1 MNPEQKRLL
10 EKAERSL
17 QAAVE
22 LNQKGFAEYVKKS
35 KIAQNLFTLA
45 FCLAVTTIFNANL
58 LIVYIKYNIN

>member
-22 LNQKGFAEYVKKS
+22 LRGCLKS
-35 KIAQNLFTLA
+35 
-45 FCLAVTTIFNANL
+45 
-58 LIVYIKYNIN
+58 IK

>member
-22 LNQKGFAEYVKKS
+22 LNQK
-35 KIAQNLFTLA
+35 N
-45 FCLAVTTIFNANL
+45 N
-58 LIVYIKYNIN
+58 IK